1 MAKTHF
7 FTSVFICIPALL
19 VLSLIGSLSSCNS
32 TRNPEDFS
40 TTFSVDSLAGHSYAA
55 GFDLIREKDFQK
67 LHIYRHHNGG
77 ADTISYLL
85 CAENQEQPE
94 EFKNY
99 HRINVPVRK
108 IALLHTPYYSYFKV
122 CDAAENIA
130 AMSEAK
136 YLYDQ
141 EMYDK
146 VQAGLVPQVSFGES
160 LNKEKLLELGVGL
173 VINVGFPDA
182 PNKELDFLESL
193 GIPVLVFSEW
203 QEPHPLGRAEWV
215 RIIGAI
221 TGTQSQADEHFRNT
235 VSEYEKLRKLASSS
249 TNKPEVICNLPYKG
263 IWYLPG
269 GNSYMGNLLADAGAS
284 YAWKENRDAGGIQ
297 QSFEV
302 VYEKG
307 LEAPFWINPG
317 FSQNIEEVLNNDE
330 RLVDFRS
337 VKEGNVFN
345 STNRLMRGEANDYW
359 ESGLVNPHFI
369 LADLIQIFHPEL
381 QPDYTLYYFKPI
393 R

>member
-1 MAKTHF
+1 MATTLF
-7 FTSVFICIPALL
+7 FTFRFTS
-19 VLSLIGSLSSCNS
+19 SLAKL
-32 TRNPEDFS
+32 TFA
-40 TTFSVDSLAGHSYAA
+40 FSVVLWSCTPA
-55 GFDLIREKDFQK
+55 K
-67 LHIYRHHNGG
+67 
-77 ADTISYLL
+77 
-85 CAENQEQPE
+85 QPE
-94 EFKNY
+94 ERNAPLTSDSPDSRSYAIGFALNGQQDYQMLHIFGHYNGVADTTTWVLCKEKQVLPSGLQKY
-99 HRINVPVRK
+99 KRISVPARK
-108 IALLHTPYYSYFKV
+108 IALLHTSYFSYFKV
-122 CDAAENIA
+122 CQATDNIA
-130 AMSEAK
+130 AISEAK

-160 LNKEKLLELGVGL
+160 LNKEKLLELGVDL

-193 GIPVLVFSEW
+193 GIPVLIFSEW

-215 RIIGAI
+215 KIVGAV
-221 TGTQSQADEHFRNT
+221 TGTESRAEEYFKNT
-235 VSEYEKLRKLASSS
+235 VTEYEKLRELASQT

-269 GNSYMGNLLADAGAS
+269 GNSYMGNLISDAGGN
-284 YAWKENRDAGGIQ
+284 YAWKDNRDTGGIQ
-297 QSFEV
+297 KSFEA
-302 VYEKG
+302 VYAKG

-317 FSQNIEEVLNNDE
+317 FSQTLEEVFISDE
-330 RLVDFRS
+330 RLADFRA

-345 STNRLMRGEANDYW
+345 STNRLQRGEANDYW
-359 ESGLVNPHFI
+359 ESGIVNPHLV

-381 QPDYTLYYFKPI
+381 QTGHNFYYFKPI